1 MGMDENWARYLNMIV
16 LLIASFLIVALLD
29 FIIKKTLRVLSTRL
43 AKRSKTNFDDILIK
57 NKMPRNL
64 AHIVPVILSLEFAPV
79 IFYDF
84 PYVENIVVIGLQV
97 FAVVLIL
104 WIMRSLLNSFK
115 DYFKSLPNFKDK
127 PIDSYIQVFMIF
139 AWLLGFVTI
148 LAVLTGISFFKFITT
163 LGAASAVIILIFKD
177 TILGFVASI
186 QVSINDM
193 VRIGDWISF
202 EKYGADGD
210 VIEINLA
217 TVKVQNWDMTITTIP
232 TYALISDSF
241 KNWRGMIDSGG
252 RRIKRAVNI
261 KINSVKHLTS
271 SDIENLKRVELIS
284 EYLTQRQSD
293 IDAYNKENNVNK
305 ELLLNGRNLTNL
317 GVFRKYVQ
325 TYVEEHSAINKEMTI
340 MTRQLEPTAK
350 GIPLEIYAFSSDKR
364 WQNYEYIMADIFDH
378 VIASVG
384 HFDLELFEFPNDSN
398 FRNA

>member
-364 WQNYEYIMADIFDH
+364 WQNYEYIMNY
-378 VIASVG
+378 
-384 HFDLELFEFPNDSN
+384 LN
-398 FRNA
+398 FRMIVISGTLN

>member
-1 MGMDENWARYLNMIV
+1 
-16 LLIASFLIVALLD
+16 
-29 FIIKKTLRVLSTRL
+29 
-43 AKRSKTNFDDILIK
+43 
-57 NKMPRNL
+57 MPRNL
-64 AHIVPVILSLEFAPV
+64 AHIVPILLSLEFVPV

-84 PYVENIVVIGLQV
+84 PYVENIASIGIQV
-97 FAVVLIL
+97 FGIVLIL
-104 WIMRSLLNSFK
+104 WIIRSLLHSLK

-139 AWLLGFVTI
+139 AWLFGFVTI
-148 LAVLTGISFFKFITT
+148 LAILTGISFFKFITT
-163 LGAASAVIILIFKD
+163 IGAASAIIILIFKD

-241 KNWRGMIDSGG
+241 KNWRGMMDSGG

-261 KINSVKHLTS
+261 KISSVKHLNS
-271 SDIENLKRVELIS
+271 SEIEKLKNVELIS
-284 EYLTQRQSD
+284 NYLTQKQAD
-293 IDAYNKENNVNK
+293 IDNYNQDNNVNK
-305 ELLLNGRNLTNL
+305 DLLLNGRNLTNL

-325 TYVEEHSAINKEMTI
+325 TYVEEHSAINKDMTI
-340 MTRQLEPTAK
+340 MTRQLDPAAT

-364 WQNYEYIMADIFDH
+364 WKNYEYIMADIFDH
-378 VIASVG
+378 VIATIPY
-384 HFDLELFEFPNDSN
+384 FDLEIFEYPNDSN
-398 FRNA
+398 FRKN